1 MMILKKN
8 HNVCYN
14 VLMDKYT
21 LGHRVPSKKDF
32 IDTADFDQ
40 TEIIDII
47 KTSRVVRDYIKSG
60 GLLNSLFHKTLAML
74 FEQKST
80 RTRVSFET
88 AMVQLGGHALNLA
101 PGAIQLGAHETI
113 EDTAVVLGRM
123 CDMIMSRVDRHE
135 SIEALAKYAKVPV
148 INGMSDRVHPTQG
161 VGDMITVFDH
171 WPTGKKTN
179 DVKFIFVGDATQVCN
194 TLCDITTKLGFNFV
208 HYGPAN
214 HKISDEWLG
223 IGKKNA
229 EKYGGSC
236 MWSEDPEVLKGA
248 DFIYTDVW
256 YGLYDKETPKEVYMK
271 DFYPKYQ
278 VNDEM
283 MKATGNPNCKFMH
296 CLPANRNEEVTDSV
310 LDGPNSVAWDEAE
323 NRLTAQRGLVLYFGR
338 VAQATL
344 DYIKQQK
351 EAK

>member
-1 MMILKKN
+1 
-8 HNVCYN
+8 
-14 VLMDKYT
+14 MDKYT
-21 LGHRVPSKKDF
+21 LRHKEPSRKDF
-32 IDTADFDQ
+32 LDTADFDQ
-40 TEIIDII
+40 SEIVDII
-47 KTSRVVRDYIKSG
+47 KVSRIVGEYIKSG
-60 GLLNSLFHKTLAML
+60 GYLNSLYHKTLAML

-135 SIEALAKYAKVPV
+135 SIEALAKYSKVPV

-161 VGDMITVFDH
+161 IGDMITIFDH
-171 WPTGKKTN
+171 WPRGKKPN
-179 DVKFIFVGDATQVCN
+179 EIKVIFVGDATQVCN
-194 TLCDITTKLGFNFV
+194 TICEITTKLGFNFV
-208 HYGPAN
+208 HYGPEN
-214 HKISDEWLG
+214 HKIADEWLEKG
-223 IGKKNA
+223 RQNA
-229 EKYGGSC
+229 EKYGGSAI
-236 MWSEDPEVLKGA
+236 WSEDPEVLKGA

-256 YGLYDKETPKEVYMK
+256 YGLYDKETPKEVYMA

-283 MKATGNPNCKFMH
+283 MMATGNPNCKFMH

-338 VAQATL
+338 VAQEAL
-344 DYIKQQK
+344 DEIKLQK
-351 EAK
+351 EAKDAEEEI

>member
-1 MMILKKN
+1 MLKISLI
-8 HNVCYN
+8 YN
-14 VLMDKYT
+14 IIMDNYT
-21 LGHRVPSKKDF
+21 LRHTNPTRKDF

-40 TEIIDII
+40 SEIVDII
-47 KTSRVVRDYIKSG
+47 KLSRTVRDYIKSG
-60 GLLNSLFHKTLAML
+60 RTLNSLYHKTLAML

-80 RTRVSFET
+80 RTRVSFEV
-88 AMVQLGGHALNLA
+88 AMAQLGGHALNLA

-161 VGDMITVFDH
+161 IGDMITVFDY
-171 WPTGKKTN
+171 WPAGKKPN
-179 DVKFIFVGDATQVCN
+179 EIKIIFVGDATQVCN
-194 TLCDITTKLGFNFV
+194 TICEISTKLGFNFV
-208 HYGPAN
+208 HYGPEN
-214 HKISDEWLG
+214 HRISDEWLEK
-223 IGKKNA
+223 GKKNA
-229 EKYGGSC
+229 ERYGGSAI
-236 MWSEDPEVLKGA
+236 WSEDPEVLKGA

-256 YGLYDKETPKEVYMK
+256 YGLYDKETPKEEYMK

-278 VNDEM
+278 VNDELM
-283 MKATGNPNCKFMH
+283 QATENPNCKFMH

-323 NRLTAQRGLVLYFGR
+323 NRLTAQRGLVIYFGR
-338 VAQATL
+338 VAKQTL

-351 EAK
+351 EGK

>member
-1 MMILKKN
+1 
-8 HNVCYN
+8 
-14 VLMDKYT
+14 MDGYT
-21 LGHRVPSKKDF
+21 LTYKKPTHKDF
-32 IDTADFDQ
+32 LDTADFDQ
-40 TEIIDII
+40 AEILDII
-47 KTSRVVRDYIKSG
+47 KLSRTVRAYIKSG
-60 GLLNSLFHKTLAML
+60 RYLNSLFHKTLAML

-80 RTRVSFET
+80 RTRVSFEV
-88 AMVQLGGHALNLA
+88 AMAQLGGHALNLA

-113 EDTAVVLGRM
+113 EDTARVFGRM
-123 CDMIMSRVDRHE
+123 CDMAMARVDRHE
-135 SIEALAKYAKVPV
+135 SVEALAKYAEIPV

-171 WPTGKKTN
+171 WPEGKKASEI
-179 DVKFIFVGDATQVCN
+179 KFIFVGDATQVCN
-194 TLCDITTKLGFNFV
+194 TLCEITTKLGFNFV

-214 HKISDEWLG
+214 HKIADEWLEK
-223 IGKKNA
+223 GKANN

-236 MWSEDPEVLKGA
+236 MWSEDPAVLAGA

-278 VNDEM
+278 VNEEM
-283 MKATGNPNCKFMH
+283 MKATGNPKCKFMH
-296 CLPANRNEEVTDSV
+296 CLPANRNEEVTDAV
-310 LDGPNSVAWDEAE
+310 LDGPNSAAWDEAE
-323 NRLTAQRGLVLYFGR
+323 NRLTAQRGLVLYFGG
-338 VAQATL
+338 VAPATL

>member
-1 MMILKKN
+1 
-8 HNVCYN
+8 
-14 VLMDKYT
+14 MDGYT
-21 LGHRVPSKKDF
+21 LRHKEPTQKDF
-32 IDTADFDQ
+32 IDTSDFDQ
-40 TEIIDII
+40 LEIIDII
-47 KTSRVVRDYIKSG
+47 KLSRIVRDFIKAG
-60 GLLNSLFHKTLAML
+60 GDLNTLYHKNLAMV

-80 RTRVSFET
+80 RTRVSFEV
-88 AMVQLGGHALNLA
+88 AMSQLGGHALNLA

-161 VGDMITVFDH
+161 IGDMITVFDH
-171 WPTGKKTN
+171 WPVGKKPN
-179 DVKFIFVGDATQVCN
+179 DVKVVFVGDATQVCN
-194 TLCDITTKLGFNFV
+194 TICEITTKLGFNFV
-208 HYGPAN
+208 HYGPEN
-214 HKISDEWLG
+214 HKISDEWLE
-223 IGKKNA
+223 IGQKNA
-229 EKYGGSC
+229 KKYGGSAI
-236 MWSEDPEVLKGA
+236 WSEDPESLKGA

-256 YGLYDKETPKEVYMK
+256 YGLYDKETPKEEYMK

-283 MKATGNPNCKFMH
+283 MKATENPNCKFMH

-338 VAQATL
+338 VAQNAL
-344 DYIKQQK
+344 DEIKQQK
-351 EAK
+351 EGK